1 MKITFL
7 GTGTSQ
13 GIPVIA
19 CECEVCSS
27 VDFKN
32 QRLRSSVLIEQD
44 HTCIVVDTGPDFRQQ
59 MLINRVKK
67 LDAVVFTHEHKDHV
81 AGLDD
86 IRSFNFKQKKDMPIY
101 ARPSVIDRLKEEFSY
116 AFAEVKYPGVP
127 TLEVHEIDNSPFPIG
142 QVLIEPVEVMHYQLP
157 VYGFKVG
164 SFAYITDA
172 KTISSAEKEKLKGLD
187 VLVLNA
193 LQIKEHISHLTLSEA
208 LDIVEE
214 LQPKKAYFTH
224 ISHYLGLHQEVE
236 QSLPD
241 HVSLAYDG
249 LTITC

>member
-19 CECEVCSS
+19 CQCEVCSS
-27 VDFKN
+27 VDFRN
-32 QRLRSSVLIEQD
+32 QRLRSSILIEQED
-44 HTCIVVDTGPDFRQQ
+44 TCIVVDTGPDFRQQ
-59 MLINRVKK
+59 MLTSRVNH

-86 IRSFNFKQKKDMPIY
+86 IRSFNFKQKRDMPIY
-101 ARPSVIDRLKEEFSY
+101 GRPTVIDRLKVEFGY
-116 AFAEVKYPGVP
+116 AFSEVKYPGVP
-127 TLEVHEIDNSPFPIG
+127 TFEVREIENEPFQIG
-142 QVLIEPVEVMHYQLP
+142 KIKLTPVEVMHYKLP
-157 VYGFKVG
+157 VYGFRVG
-164 SFAYITDA
+164 KFAYITDA
-172 KTISSAEKEKLKGLD
+172 KTISETEKDKLRNLD

-193 LQIKEHISHLTLSEA
+193 LQVKEHISHLTLEEA
-208 LDIVEE
+208 LEWIKE

-224 ISHYLGLHQEVE
+224 ISHYLGLHSEVQE
-236 QSLPD
+236 QLPD

-249 LTITC
+249 LSISL